1 MIARRALALVLAT
14 SLALSGCASY
24 TGGAALAPKQEAM
37 PAWASAGVLG
47 AGADPYVTKERVK
60 SVFDG
65 DLIEEGVLPIHVL
78 VRNDGER
85 RILVR
90 SSDMTLA
97 LSSGNQIGSAG
108 ATAVAARF
116 EQGVGDVIGWGIAF
130 GVIGILAASANKDKV
145 RSARLADYRSKELA
159 EVSLGQGESAHG
171 FVFFIPPQGT
181 TDFSEAALT
190 IHFVDIKDGS
200 REVVRLPL
208 RNLEF
213 KGTKAKP
220 EPVVAARGASVSPRP
235 GPSPSASPLQAN
247 VAAATPTPS
256 DPAALVGTWIG
267 TLRAP
272 GRFDRRL
279 LDYPATLRVHEERGS
294 LGWSLE
300 VRGGD
305 FDGTGEVVWSERGIA
320 LSGMLGRRAV
330 SVSCAVTMT
339 ESTLEAMG
347 LGADNER
354 YTLVL
359 QKQR

>member
-24 TGGAALAPKQEAM
+24 TGGAALVPKQEAM
-37 PAWASAGVLG
+37 PAWVSAGVLG
-47 AGADPYVTKERVK
+47 AGADPHVTKERIK

-65 DLIEEGVLPIHVL
+65 DLIEEGVLPIQVL

-85 RILVR
+85 RALIR

-97 LSSGNQIGSAG
+97 LPNGNQIGSAG

-116 EQGVGDVIGWGIAF
+116 EQGIGDVVGWGIAF

-159 EVSLGQGESAHG
+159 EVTLGRGESAHG

-181 TDFSEAALT
+181 SDFSEAVLT
-190 IHFVDIKDGS
+190 VHFVDIKDGS
-200 REVVRLPL
+200 REIVRLPL

-220 EPVVAARGASVSPRP
+220 EAVAVARGAPVSPRP
-235 GPSPSASPLQAN
+235 GPSPSASPLQAS
-247 VAAATPTPS
+247 VAAATPL
-256 DPAALVGTWIG
+256 DPAALVGTWTG

-279 LDYPATLRVHEERGS
+279 LDHPATLRVYEERGR
-294 LGWSLE
+294 LAWSLE
-300 VRGGD
+300 VQGGD
-305 FDGTGEVVWSERGIA
+305 FDGTGEVVRSERGIA

-330 SVSCAVTMT
+330 SVSCSVTMT
-339 ESTLEAMG
+339 ESTLEATG

-354 YTLVL
+354 YTLAL